1 VSAWAASAEGV
12 TLSTDAATYQA
23 QQLVLCAGAWIS
35 ELFPEGSDVF
45 AVHRQLLYWFPI
57 REGYDQFRDSPI
69 FVWEFQGEQRDF
81 THLVGFYGFPA
92 VDGPAGGVKVAAES
106 YERTTAPDGRQH
118 PATQAEI
125 DAIYAR
131 YIAPSLPWLGAE
143 PVRTVSCL
151 YTCTRRSRFVIDRHP
166 AHDCVLIVSPCSGH
180 GFKHSAAIG
189 ESVAQWVARRATDI
203 DLSGFSLSQAA
214 R

>member
-1 VSAWAASAEGV
+1 
-12 TLSTDAATYQA
+12 
-23 QQLVLCAGAWIS
+23 
-35 ELFPEGSDVF
+35 
-45 AVHRQLLYWFPI
+45 
-57 REGYDQFRDSPI
+57 
-69 FVWEFQGEQRDF
+69 
-81 THLVGFYGFPA
+81 
-92 VDGPAGGVKVAAES
+92 
-106 YERTTAPDGRQH
+106 
-118 PATQAEI
+118 
-125 DAIYAR
+125 
-131 YIAPSLPWLGAE
+131 
-143 PVRTVSCL
+143 VRTVSCL